1 MIFSTIKARSRSVL
15 IPLLIVVIAMVIFV
29 FLKSSKQEQPPVQV
43 KEKVWMVETMPARF
57 ESLSPVQTL
66 YGKVESFSMVDAAAP
81 ISGVIETVW
90 VKEGQSVKQ
99 GDALV
104 SMSLSDLEIPIQQA
118 KAEVADASAQ
128 VRLQNLAYKANQ
140 QRLLYEQ
147 KVLELKR
154 VKLKRTQQLIAKDLA
169 SLTDLDTVREAL
181 VKQEYIVV
189 GSQLAVE
196 ENQLKTVQNEAR
208 LAKAKATLAQA
219 TLNKQRGQLV
229 APYDA
234 RIATVSVSAGSRV
247 SAGASMLSFYG
258 MSSLELRAKLPVMM
272 QPKIQQA
279 LDSNITLQAF
289 YTQRNGSVDLGQQ
302 LIPMNLNRLAGESA
316 TSGIDAFFTLPAEL
330 NHARPGDLM
339 EVSLQGVSIDR
350 VVAIPY
356 SALYGQDQVYIIQDG
371 RLLSQQV
378 KVVGDVLRD
387 NKLWALILPEFA
399 ANTKINI
406 THLPNAVSGL
416 KVSEGVQ

>member
-1 MIFSTIKARSRSVL
+1 MILSTIKARSRSIL
-15 IPLLIVVIAMVIFV
+15 IPVIIVVVAIAIFV
-29 FLKSSKQEQPPVQV
+29 FLKSSKTEQPPVQI
-43 KEKVWMVETMPARF
+43 KEKVWMVETMPALF

-81 ISGVIETVW
+81 ISGVIEKVW

-104 SMSLSDLEIPIQQA
+104 NMNLSDLEIPLHQA
-118 KAEVADASAQ
+118 KADVADATAQ
-128 VRLQNLAYKANQ
+128 VRLQKLAFKANQ
-140 QRLLYEQ
+140 QRLVYEK

-154 VKLKRTQQLIAKDLA
+154 VKVKRTQQLIAKDLA
-169 SLTDLDTVREAL
+169 SLTDLDTVKEAL
-181 VKQEYIVV
+181 VKQEYVVV
-189 GSQLAVE
+189 GAQLAVE
-196 ENQLKTVQNEAR
+196 ENQLKATQNEAR
-208 LAKAKATLAQA
+208 LAKAKAALALA

-234 RIATVSVSAGSRV
+234 RIAKVSVSEGSRV
-247 SAGASMLSFYG
+247 NAGVSMVSFYG
-258 MSSLELRAKLPVMM
+258 VSSLVLRAKLPIMV
-272 QPKIQQA
+272 QPEIQKA

-289 YTQRNGSVDLGQQ
+289 YTQRNGSLGQQ
-302 LIPMNLNRLAGESA
+302 SIPVTLTRLAGEST
-316 TSGIDAFFTLPAEL
+316 TSGIDAFFRLPPAL
-330 NHARPGDLM
+330 NNARPGDLM
-339 EVSLQGVSIDR
+339 EVSLQGVPIDR

-356 SALYGQDQVYIIQDG
+356 SALYGQDQVYIIEDG
-371 RLLSQQV
+371 RLLSEQV

-387 NKLWALILPEFA
+387 DKLWALILPEFA

>member
-1 MIFSTIKARSRSVL
+1 MLSTIKARSKSVL
-15 IPLLIVVIAMVIFV
+15 IPVLILVVAIAL
-29 FLKSSKQEQPPVQV
+29 FLYFAKTKPVQAPVQV
-43 KEKVWMVETMPARF
+43 KEKVWMVETIPAMF
-57 ESLSPVQTL
+57 ESLSPIQTL
-66 YGKVESFSMVDAAAP
+66 YGKVESFSMVSAAAP
-81 ISGVIETVW
+81 ISGVIESVW
-90 VKEGQSVKQ
+90 VKEGQSVKA

-104 SMSLSDLEIPIQQA
+104 SINVSDLEIPLQQA
-118 KAEVADASAQ
+118 KADVADASAQ
-128 VRLQNLAYKANQ
+128 VRLQRLAYKANQ

-147 KVLELKR
+147 KVLELKK
-154 VKLKRTQQLIAKDLA
+154 VKLERTQQLIAKDLA

-181 VKQEYIVV
+181 VKQEYVVV
-189 GSQLAVE
+189 GAQLAVE
-196 ENQLKTVQNEAR
+196 ENQLKAAQNEAR

-234 RIATVSVSAGSRV
+234 RIAKVSVSEGSRV
-247 SAGASMLSFYG
+247 NAGVSMLSFYG
-258 MSSLELRAKLPVMM
+258 MSSLELRAKLPVMVS
-272 QPKIQQA
+272 PNVQQA

-289 YTQRNGSVDLGQQ
+289 YTQNNGALGQQ
-302 LIPMNLNRLAGESA
+302 SIPLNLTRLAGEST
-316 TSGIDAFFTLPAEL
+316 TSGIDAFFSLPPTLK
-330 NHARPGDLM
+330 NARPGDLM
-339 EVSLQGVSIDR
+339 EVSLQGVPVDA

-356 SALYGQDQVYIIQDG
+356 SALYGQNQVYIIQDG

-387 NKLWALILPEFA
+387 DKLWALILPEFA
-399 ANTKINI
+399 AKTKINV

>member
-1 MIFSTIKARSRSVL
+1 LILSTIKARSRSIL
-15 IPLLIVVIAMVIFV
+15 IPVIIVVVAIAIFV
-29 FLKSSKQEQPPVQV
+29 FLKSSKTEQPPVQI
-43 KEKVWMVETMPARF
+43 KEKVWMVETMPALF

-81 ISGVIETVW
+81 ISGVIEKVW

-104 SMSLSDLEIPIQQA
+104 NMNLSDLEIPLHQA
-118 KAEVADASAQ
+118 KADVADATAQ
-128 VRLQNLAYKANQ
+128 VRLQKLAFKANQ
-140 QRLLYEQ
+140 QRLVYEK

-154 VKLKRTQQLIAKDLA
+154 VKVKRTQQLIAKDLA
-169 SLTDLDTVREAL
+169 SLTDLDTVKEAL
-181 VKQEYIVV
+181 VKQEYVVV
-189 GSQLAVE
+189 GAQLAVE
-196 ENQLKTVQNEAR
+196 ENQLKATQNEAR
-208 LAKAKATLAQA
+208 LAKAKAALALA

-234 RIATVSVSAGSRV
+234 RIAKVSVSEGSRV
-247 SAGASMLSFYG
+247 NAGVSMVSFYG
-258 MSSLELRAKLPVMM
+258 VSSLVLRAKLPIMV
-272 QPKIQQA
+272 QPEIQKA

-289 YTQRNGSVDLGQQ
+289 YTQRNGSLGQQ
-302 LIPMNLNRLAGESA
+302 SIPVTLTRLAGEST
-316 TSGIDAFFTLPAEL
+316 TSGIDAFFRLPPAL
-330 NHARPGDLM
+330 NNARPGDLM
-339 EVSLQGVSIDR
+339 EVSLQGVPIDR

-356 SALYGQDQVYIIQDG
+356 SALYGQDQVYIIEDG
-371 RLLSQQV
+371 RLLSEQV

-387 NKLWALILPEFA
+387 DKLWALILPEFA